1 MGRNARDNRPRVKP
15 LIKVELSEKNKKAR
29 IIALVIFIAIAIIS
43 FTVFLFS
50 LFEEEDGWN
59 EIEAQ
64 DSMIGLT
71 DEIVLTYNLG
81 ASEASASSEHKA
93 IQRIYSEI
101 LVKAHKLF
109 NLYESFDGFNN
120 LYYINRHIGEEIVV
134 DELLYDALTLI
145 KEYNENLIYL
155 EPVYSHYEELFMSE
169 DDVYAK
175 DLDAYYSVETEQYF
189 SSVIDFA
196 SDRSKVSLELLDGC
210 RVRLNVSEDYK
221 EFAIENSI
229 TSFIGIANLRNA
241 FIVDEVAEALLEK
254 NYRYGSIVTSD
265 GYMRNLDGENRY
277 SYNIFDKQGNMIY
290 TSSTIDYKGD
300 ISLVMFKDYPFSQL
314 DYRRLYQYGDGVCA
328 TLYLDTETGKYKS
341 AVDTFYAYS
350 YTDGCAEVAL
360 KALPLYANE
369 ELDTAVLNSFITD
382 GLDFVWHEGSV
393 VRYTDSDI
401 NVNLPYTYDEVSYSK
416 EFYPNS

>member
-29 IIALVIFIAIAIIS
+29 IIALVICIAIAIIS
-43 FTVFLFS
+43 LTVFLFS

-71 DEIVLTYNLG
+71 DEIVLTYYLG
-81 ASEASASSEHKA
+81 AGDASASSEHKA
-93 IQRIYSEI
+93 IQKIYSEI

-120 LYYINRHIGEEIVV
+120 LYYINNHIGEEIVV
-134 DELLYDALTLI
+134 DKFLYDALSLI
-145 KEYNENLIYL
+145 KQYNEALIYL
-155 EPVYSHYEELFMSE
+155 EPIYSHYEELFMAE
-169 DDVYAK
+169 NDVYAK
-175 DLDAYYSVETEQYF
+175 DFDAYYSEEAEQYF

-196 SDRSKVSLELLDGC
+196 SDRSKVYLELLDGC

-241 FIVDEVAEALLEK
+241 FIVDEVAEALIEK
-254 NYRYGSIVTSD
+254 NYKYGSIVTSD
-265 GYMRNLDGENRY
+265 GYMRNLDAVNRY
-277 SYNIFDKQGNMIY
+277 SYNIFDKQENMIY

-300 ISLVMFKDYPFSQL
+300 ISLVMFKNYPFSQL
-314 DYRRLYQYGDGVCA
+314 DHRRLYQYKDGVCA
-328 TLYLDTETGKYKS
+328 TLYLDADSGKYKS
-341 AVDTFYAYS
+341 ATDTLYAYS

-360 KALPLYANE
+360 KTLPLYAKD
-369 ELDTAVLNSFITD
+369 ELDKALLNGFVAD
-382 GLDFVWHEGSV
+382 GMNFVWHEGSV
-393 VRYTDSDI
+393 VRYTDSGV
-401 NVNLPYTYDEVSYSK
+401 NVELPYTYDEVSYSK
-416 EFYPNS
+416 EFYTSN